1 MNVRK
6 MVVVKGRVQ
15 GVAFRNSTQSN
26 AMRLK
31 VSGWVKNLANG
42 DVEGCF
48 EGDEA
53 AVNELVD
60 WCARG
65 PSAARVEKLTVLP
78 GTYTG
83 EFRGFEIRF

>member
-15 GVAFRNSTQSN
+15 GVAFRNHTQAN
-26 AMRLK
+26 AMRLN
-31 VSGWVKNLANG
+31 VSGWVKNLPNG

-53 AVNELVD
+53 AVRELVD
-60 WCARG
+60 WCGSG
-65 PSAARVEKLTVLP
+65 PSAALVENLTVLAA
-78 GTYTG
+78 TYTG
-83 EFRGFEIRF
+83 EFNSFEIRY